1 MRRSRITIL
10 IAALCWSV
18 TAVAALAQQDTA
30 RARRPEPSAQDR
42 KEGRQAGDAE
52 RLRSRLMT
60 QFLDHASKELDLTE
74 DQTRRLHQEF
84 GEVQEK
90 RRSLIREQRAVRL
103 RLEALNQEG
112 RASDDEARQ
121 LLQRAADLKA
131 REAELWREEQ
141 ERIGRVLTPA
151 QQARFLM
158 LQERFAERVRQMR
171 QDRRRDP
178 GERGARPQRPPDR
191 RSPGERP
198 PRRRP

>member
-1 MRRSRITIL
+1 MRRSGITIV
-10 IAALCWSV
+10 AAVLCWSV
-18 TAVAALAQQDTA
+18 AAVAAHAQQDTA
-30 RARRPEPSAQDR
+30 RARRPERGTQDKAQ
-42 KEGRQAGDAE
+42 EEQ
-52 RLRSRLMT
+52 LRSRLMGR
-60 QFLDHASKELDLTE
+60 FLDHASEELDLSE

-84 GEVQEK
+84 GAMQEQ

-112 RASDDEARQ
+112 RASDAEARE

-141 ERIGRVLTPA
+141 DRIGRVLTPA
-151 QQARFLM
+151 QQARFLV

-171 QDRRRDP
+171 QDRRRGP
-178 GERGARPQRPPDR
+178 GERERGVRPQRPSDR
-191 RSPGERP
+191 KPSGERP